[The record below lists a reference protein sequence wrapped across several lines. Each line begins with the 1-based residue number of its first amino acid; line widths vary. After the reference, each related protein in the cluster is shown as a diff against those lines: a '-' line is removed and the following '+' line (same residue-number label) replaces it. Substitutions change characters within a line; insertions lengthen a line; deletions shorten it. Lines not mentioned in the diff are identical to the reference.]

1 MDWPSIEQHV
11 VTGLTLVPN
20 QPHYEDLAGIV
31 YLNRMKAVGGRDA
44 YEHSSALLDHAAQGN
59 RFDPYILI
67 HRVDLETT
75 ALQQQIVARA
85 SDAASRAADRMIEM
99 DSNNATVH
107 ETVARLRLA
116 ERRPDAALA
125 SI

>member
-1 MDWPSIEQHV
+1 VNIGLLVDGDVGFERFDLDAEEILEPLLERDRFRKQQTGIERPV
-11 VTGLTLVPN
+11 
-20 QPHYEDLAGIV
+20 
-31 YLNRMKAVGGRDA
+31 
-44 YEHSSALLDHAAQGN
+44 LDHAAQGN

>member
-11 VTGLTLVPN
+11 VTGLALVPN

-31 YLNRMKAVGGRDA
+31 YLKRMKAVGGRDA

-59 RFDPYILI
+59 RFDPFILI